1 MVLLALAAAGAAGS
15 WYLLSGSANSAGTG
29 RVTTQRATT
38 VWFEEVAEQSG
49 LTFRHVRTPVV
60 RYWLPEIMSGGAG
73 LFDYDN
79 DGDMDLYLVQAGD
92 LDPTATDKPGNRL
105 YRNRGDGTFD
115 DVTAAAGVADTGY
128 GDGCACGDYDGDG
141 DVDLYVTNVGPNAL
155 YRNNGD
161 GTFTDVT
168 AAAGVGDPGWGCSAA
183 FFDYD
188 ADGDLDLMVVNYVIW
203 SIQAEI
209 KCAIITGEQDYCS
222 PSNYNAPA
230 PDTLYRN
237 EGDGT
242 FVEVSE
248 AAGLRAAYGNGL
260 GICCGDYNLDGR
272 LDIYVA
278 NDASPNQLWHN
289 TGRGGFR
296 DDALLAGCSV
306 NANGTTE
313 AGMGVAGVD
322 LDNDGDLDLFMTHL
336 RNETHTLYLN
346 HGAF

>member
-1 MVLLALAAAGAAGS
+1 MRPVFPPHSCCRYAESGRGGPTKRGRAAPSACLTGPDLDRATRSTRRDRTQAVFKHPSKWRQSGRISPGSLMVLLALAAAGAAGS

-29 RVTTQRATT
+29 RVTTQQATT

-92 LDPTATDKPGNRL
+92 LDPTAADKPGNRL

-141 DVDLYVTNVGPNAL
+141 DVDLYVTNVGPNVL

-209 KCAIITGEQDYCS
+209 KCAIITARPEVADVLVHVE
-222 PSNYNAPA
+222 PHFDPA
-230 PDTLYRN
+230 EKR
-237 EGDGT
+237 
-242 FVEVSE
+242 
-248 AAGLRAAYGNGL
+248 
-260 GICCGDYNLDGR
+260 
-272 LDIYVA
+272 
-278 NDASPNQLWHN
+278 
-289 TGRGGFR
+289 
-296 DDALLAGCSV
+296 
-306 NANGTTE
+306 
-313 AGMGVAGVD
+313 
-322 LDNDGDLDLFMTHL
+322 
-336 RNETHTLYLN
+336 
-346 HGAF
+346 